1 MVVEL
6 RLRLENQAEFE
17 DLTEWLSG
25 LSGIRTERVER
36 PAQPN
41 SQSGSVWDFL
51 SVFCAAGGPAVAAVR
66 ALQLW
71 IEARTTTV
79 EVELDGRR
87 IAVKSADAAAV
98 LPAVTEAVKALAS
111 GEASGDGVD

>member
-1 MVVEL
+1 MMVEL
-6 RLRLENQAEFE
+6 KLRLADQEELE
-17 DLTEWLSG
+17 DLTQWLGG
-25 LSGIRTERVER
+25 LSGIHVQTVER

-41 SQSGSVWDFL
+41 SQSGTMWDFL
-51 SVFCAAGGPAVAAVR
+51 AVVCEAGGPAVAAVR

-87 IAVKSADAAAV
+87 IVVTSTDAAAV
-98 LPAVTEAVKALAS
+98 LPAVAQAARVLGS
-111 GEASGDGVD
+111 VEASGDGVG